1 MKASLYFDFEKPEDR
16 DRHSLMLKANDMQYS
31 LDEFSNAL
39 RSLYKHG
46 GHGEIKT
53 DEDGKVSITEIRD
66 LFHELLGEFIT

>member
-1 MKASLYFDFEKPEDR
+1 MKATLTFNMSDEGDREDYEIAI
-16 DRHSLMLKANDMQYS
+16 KATRMKYA
-31 LDEFSNAL
+31 LDDFSNAL